1 MDEATLNAYERDAAG
16 FAKEWNEQPSPLDMY
31 DLLSR
36 YFRPGPTADI
46 GCGSGRDLAWLVS
59 NGYDACG
66 FDASP
71 ALVRQARSV
80 YDELDVREAAL
91 PALEGVPRNFFEN
104 VLCETVIMHLDSQD
118 VGLAVTNLFGL
129 VRPGGTL
136 YLSWRVTENQSER
149 DNRGRLYSAFDKQ
162 CVVDALSPDA
172 VFLFDREDISASSGK
187 RVHRL
192 VVRKVSAA

>member
-1 MDEATLNAYERDAAG
+1 
-16 FAKEWNEQPSPLDMY
+16 
-31 DLLSR
+31 
-36 YFRPGPTADI
+36 
-46 GCGSGRDLAWLVS
+46 
-59 NGYDACG
+59 
-66 FDASP
+66 
-71 ALVRQARSV
+71 
-80 YDELDVREAAL
+80 
-91 PALEGVPRNFFEN
+91 

-118 VGLAVTNLFGL
+118 VGLAVTNLFEL

-162 CVVDALSPDA
+162 CVVDAFSPDA

-192 VVRKVSAA
+192 VVRKMSAE